1 MSLPNLTVL
10 IGKYALNL
18 SKMVLMCLTASMAL
32 TVAACGATAS
42 SADPEVLATGEPLYM
57 QHCASCHGAEL
68 EGQPDWQFPNANGVF
83 PAPPHNRDGHTSHH
97 PDTQLLQ
104 IIAEG
109 GTTLNSA
116 MPAFGDRL
124 TQEEM
129 EAILAYIK
137 SFW

>member
-1 MSLPNLTVL
+1 MAGV
-10 IGKYALNL
+10 
-18 SKMVLMCLTASMAL
+18 AL
-32 TVAACGATAS
+32 TIAACGTS
-42 SADPEVLATGEPLYM
+42 EPVADAQVLATGEALYM
-57 QHCASCHGAEL
+57 QYCAACHGVNL
-68 EGQPDWQFPNANGVF
+68 EGQPDWQGPNADGVF
-83 PAPPHNRDGHTSHH
+83 PAPPHTRDGHTWHH
-97 PDTQLLQ
+97 PDSQLLQ

-124 TQEEM
+124 NQDEM